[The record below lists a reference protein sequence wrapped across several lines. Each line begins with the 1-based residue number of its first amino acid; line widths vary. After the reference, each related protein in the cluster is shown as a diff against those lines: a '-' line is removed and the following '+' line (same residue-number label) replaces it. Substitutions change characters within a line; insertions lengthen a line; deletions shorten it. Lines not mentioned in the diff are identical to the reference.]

1 MFRLALPSAL
11 LLAVLVQAAGCGAS
25 LAAAIQD
32 PNMVVLPDP
41 DPARAVHFPASTATA
56 GVAHIGPAL
65 DRARIGT
72 HDCSALNP
80 CALAT
85 PALSDAAVT
94 VPRPPERV
102 GARRRARQP
111 G

>member
-1 MFRLALPSAL
+1 MFRPALPRVLFLTL
-11 LLAVLVQAAGCGAS
+11 LIQAAGCGAS

-41 DPARAVHFPASTATA
+41 DPAQAVHFPAGAATA

-65 DRARIGT
+65 DKAGIRT
-72 HDCSALNP
+72 HDCSPLNP

-85 PALSDAAVT
+85 PALSDVAVT
-94 VPRPPERV
+94 VPRPPERL